1 VRQTISEVIL
11 VAKKGMKRPDVRDTH
26 GATNKQAQE
35 KRAET
40 ASVPEALNIFNN
52 ENNNPVQNCRR
63 HADGVESSDKERS
76 RDQTEKD
83 NYQNILT
90 NKNANQN
97 LPSRPQTK
105 HNEPQENKG
114 QNWHNH
120 YNAVDGGQG
129 QNQNNT
135 SAENKTDSGI
145 DKPKR
150 NK

>member
-63 HADGVESSDKERS
+63 HADGEESRDKERS

-105 HNEPQENKG
+105 HNEPQENK
-114 QNWHNH
+114 
-120 YNAVDGGQG
+120 A
-129 QNQNNT
+129 
-135 SAENKTDSGI
+135 KTGTTITTRSTASRAKTKTTPQLKI
-145 DKPKR
+145 KPTAA
-150 NK
+150 